1 MSNLAYKY
9 QQQQTQRQVETKQQ
23 SQSVYI
29 ERGRI
34 TKGEKMLW
42 MMLVLSFVAA
52 SIFMVSN
59 YAKIYNLNTSL
70 QQVEADQRAQMKQNE
85 ELDVQ
90 VTELSAPDR
99 IVNIAEE
106 ELGMKLND
114 QNVEVI
120 NKGS

>member
-1 MSNLAYKY
+1 MMSNLAYKY
-9 QQQQTQRQVETKQQ
+9 QQQQQTQKQVETKKQA
-23 SQSVYI
+23 VYV

-42 MMLVLSFVAA
+42 MMLVLTFVAA
-52 SIFMVSN
+52 SIFMISN
-59 YAKIYNLNTSL
+59 YATIYNLNTNL
-70 QQVEADQRAQMKQNE
+70 QQAEADQRGQMKQNE
-85 ELDVQ
+85 ELQVK
-90 VTELSAPDR
+90 VTELSAPGR

-106 ELGMKLND
+106 KLGMELND

>member
-9 QQQQTQRQVETKQQ
+9 QQQQTQKKQVEVKQ
-23 SQSVYI
+23 QSVYI

-34 TKGEKMLW
+34 TKGEKLLW
-42 MMLVLSFVAA
+42 MMLVLAFVTA

-59 YAKIYNLNTSL
+59 YASIYNLNTSI
-70 QQVEADQRAQMKQNE
+70 QKVESEQRAQLKQNE
-85 ELDVQ
+85 ELQVQ

-99 IVNIAEE
+99 IMDIAQN

-114 QNVEVI
+114 QNVEVV

>member
-9 QQQQTQRQVETKQQ
+9 QQQQTHKKQAEVKQ
-23 SQSVYI
+23 KAVYI

-34 TKGEKMLW
+34 TKGEKLLW

-59 YAKIYNLNTSL
+59 YASIYNLSTSI
-70 QQVEADQRAQMKQNE
+70 QQVESEQRAQMKQNE
-85 ELDVQ
+85 ELQ
-90 VTELSAPDR
+90 VKVSGLSAPDR
-99 IVNIAEE
+99 IMDIAQN

-114 QNVEVI
+114 QNVEVV

>member
-9 QQQQTQRQVETKQQ
+9 QQQQQTKKQVETKKQA
-23 SQSVYI
+23 VYV

-42 MMLVLSFVAA
+42 MMLVLTFVAA

-59 YAKIYNLNTSL
+59 YATIYNLNTSL
-70 QQVEADQRAQMKQNE
+70 QQAEADQRVQSKQNE
-85 ELDVQ
+85 ELQVK
-90 VTELSAPDR
+90 VTELSAPGR

-106 ELGMKLND
+106 KLGMELND

>member
-9 QQQQTQRQVETKQQ
+9 QQQQQTQKQVETKKQA
-23 SQSVYI
+23 VYV

-42 MMLVLSFVAA
+42 MMLVLTFVAA

-59 YAKIYNLNTSL
+59 YATIYNLNTSL
-70 QQVEADQRAQMKQNE
+70 QQAEADQRVQSKQNE
-85 ELDVQ
+85 ELQVK
-90 VTELSAPDR
+90 VTELSAPGR

-106 ELGMKLND
+106 KLGMELND

>member
-9 QQQQTQRQVETKQQ
+9 QQQQTQKKQAEVKQ
-23 SQSVYI
+23 KAVYI

-34 TKGEKMLW
+34 TKGEKLLW
-42 MMLVLSFVAA
+42 MMLVLAFVTA

-59 YAKIYNLNTSL
+59 YASIYNLNTSI
-70 QQVEADQRAQMKQNE
+70 QQVESEQRAQLKQNE
-85 ELDVQ
+85 ELQVK

-99 IVNIAEE
+99 IMDIAQN

-114 QNVEVI
+114 QNVEVV

>member
-9 QQQQTQRQVETKQQ
+9 QQQQTQKKQVEVKQKA
-23 SQSVYI
+23 VYI

-34 TKGEKMLW
+34 TKGEKLLW
-42 MMLVLSFVAA
+42 MMLVLAFVAA

-59 YAKIYNLNTSL
+59 YASIYNLNTNI
-70 QQVEADQRAQMKQNE
+70 QQVESEQRAQIKQNE
-85 ELDVQ
+85 ELQ
-90 VTELSAPDR
+90 VKVSGLSAPDR
-99 IVNIAEE
+99 IMDIAQN

-114 QNVEVI
+114 QNVEVV

>member
-9 QQQQTQRQVETKQQ
+9 QQQQTQKRQVETKQQ
-23 SQSVYI
+23 SVHV

-34 TKGEKMLW
+34 TKGEKLLW
-42 MMLVLSFVAA
+42 MMLVLTFVAA

-59 YAKIYNLNTSL
+59 YAKIYNLNTGL
-70 QQVEADQRAQMKQNE
+70 QQAEADQRAQVKQNE
-85 ELDVQ
+85 ELQVK
-90 VTELSAPDR
+90 VTELSAPGR

-106 ELGMKLND
+106 KLGMELND

>member
-1 MSNLAYKY
+1 MMSNLAYKY
-9 QQQQTQRQVETKQQ
+9 QQQHQTQKQVETKKQA
-23 SQSVYI
+23 VYV

-42 MMLVLSFVAA
+42 MMLVLTFVAA

-59 YAKIYNLNTSL
+59 YATIYNLNTGL
-70 QQVEADQRAQMKQNE
+70 QQAEADQRAQVKQND
-85 ELDVQ
+85 ELQVK
-90 VTELSAPDR
+90 VTELSAPGR

-106 ELGMKLND
+106 KLGMQLND

>member
-1 MSNLAYKY
+1 MMSNLAYKY
-9 QQQQTQRQVETKQQ
+9 QQQQQTQKQVETKKQA
-23 SQSVYI
+23 VYV

-42 MMLVLSFVAA
+42 MMLVLTFVAA

-59 YAKIYNLNTSL
+59 YATIYNLNTSL
-70 QQVEADQRAQMKQNE
+70 QQAEADQRVQSKQNE
-85 ELDVQ
+85 ELQVK
-90 VTELSAPDR
+90 VTELSAPGR

-106 ELGMKLND
+106 KLGMELND

>member
-1 MSNLAYKY
+1 MMSNLAYKY
-9 QQQQTQRQVETKQQ
+9 QQHQTQKQVETKKQA
-23 SQSVYI
+23 VYV

-42 MMLVLSFVAA
+42 MMLVLTFVAA

-59 YAKIYNLNTSL
+59 YATIYNLNTGL
-70 QQVEADQRAQMKQNE
+70 QQAEADQRAQVKQNE
-85 ELDVQ
+85 ELQVK
-90 VTELSAPDR
+90 VTELSAPGR

-106 ELGMKLND
+106 KLGMELND

>member
-9 QQQQTQRQVETKQQ
+9 QQQQTQKKQVETKQQ
-23 SQSVYI
+23 AVHV

-34 TKGEKMLW
+34 TKGEKLLW
-42 MMLVLSFVAA
+42 MMLVLTFVAA

-59 YAKIYNLNTSL
+59 YAKIYNLNTGL
-70 QQVEADQRAQMKQNE
+70 QQAEADQRAQVKQNE
-85 ELDVQ
+85 ELQVK
-90 VTELSAPDR
+90 VTELSAPGR
-99 IVNIAEE
+99 IVNIAEDK
-106 ELGMKLND
+106 LGMELND

>member
-9 QQQQTQRQVETKQQ
+9 QQQQTQKKQVETKQQ
-23 SQSVYI
+23 AVHV

-34 TKGEKMLW
+34 TKGEKLLW
-42 MMLVLSFVAA
+42 MMLVLTFVAA

-59 YAKIYNLNTSL
+59 YAKIYNLNTGL
-70 QQVEADQRAQMKQNE
+70 QQAEADQRAQVKQNE
-85 ELDVQ
+85 ELQVK
-90 VTELSAPDR
+90 VTELSAPGR

-106 ELGMKLND
+106 KLGMELND

>member
-9 QQQQTQRQVETKQQ
+9 QQQQTQKKQVEVKQ
-23 SQSVYI
+23 QSVYI
-29 ERGRI
+29 ESGRI
-34 TKGEKMLW
+34 TRGEKLLW
-42 MMLVLSFVAA
+42 MMLVLAFVTA

-59 YAKIYNLNTSL
+59 YASIYNMNTSI
-70 QQVEADQRAQMKQNE
+70 QQVEADQRVQLKQNE
-85 ELDVQ
+85 ELQVK

-99 IVNIAEE
+99 IMDIAQD
-106 ELGMKLND
+106 ELGMTLDD

>member
-9 QQQQTQRQVETKQQ
+9 QQQQTQKRQVETKQQ
-23 SQSVYI
+23 SVHV

-34 TKGEKMLW
+34 TKGEKLLW
-42 MMLVLSFVAA
+42 MMLVLTFVAA

-59 YAKIYNLNTSL
+59 YAKIYNLNTGL
-70 QQVEADQRAQMKQNE
+70 QQAEADQRAQVKQNE
-85 ELDVQ
+85 ELQVK
-90 VTELSAPDR
+90 VTELSAPGR
-99 IVNIAEE
+99 IVNIAEDK
-106 ELGMKLND
+106 LGMELND

>member
-9 QQQQTQRQVETKQQ
+9 QQQHSQKKQVEVQKKA
-23 SQSVYI
+23 VYI

-34 TKGEKMLW
+34 TKGEKLLW
-42 MMLVLSFVAA
+42 MMLTMAVVAA

-59 YAKIYNLNTSL
+59 YATIYNINTSI
-70 QQVEADQRAQMKQNE
+70 QQVEAEQQAQIKQNE
-85 ELDVQ
+85 ELQVK

-99 IVNIAEE
+99 IIDIAEDK
-106 ELGMKLND
+106 LGMQLND

-120 NKGS
+120 NRGS

>member
-9 QQQQTQRQVETKQQ
+9 QQQQTQKQKQVETKQQ
-23 SQSVYI
+23 SVYV

-34 TKGEKMLW
+34 TKGEKLLW